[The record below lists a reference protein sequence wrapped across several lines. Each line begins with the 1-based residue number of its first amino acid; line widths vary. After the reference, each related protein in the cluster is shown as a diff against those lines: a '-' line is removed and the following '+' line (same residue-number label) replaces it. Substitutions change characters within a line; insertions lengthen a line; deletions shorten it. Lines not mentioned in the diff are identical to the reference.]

1 MKNGFLLAA
10 GLFLAA
16 ESVHAADQAGPVGG
30 RKRKSAVVVTP
41 REPSKRI
48 ADRKKTK
55 LDKLKAEMEL
65 MASLADSEAELA
77 ESIAEDNAAD
87 AIDKRWRLISTNGDL
102 NWYSLALLQMETE
115 DLRKLIELQA
125 LPHH

>member
-16 ESVHAADQAGPVGG
+16 ESVHAADQTGPVGV

-55 LDKLKAEMEL
+55 MEL

-77 ESIAEDNAAD
+77 ESIAEYKAAD